1 MNKLSKNIFYGIT
14 IGLSVLFVGMI
25 LFSGKNSVSGPVSMG
40 LTLMYILM
48 ILGLMVAVALAI
60 KGLVDKPKSAITVSI
75 GVGVLLILI
84 LIGYFA
90 DDHTLKPKWVDY
102 GVSTKG
108 YSGLIGGSLIATW
121 IILAGAVGLTLFA
134 SLRDFIKK
142 L

>member
-25 LFSGKNSVSGPVSMG
+25 LFSSKNSVSGPVSMG
-40 LTLMYILM
+40 LTLMYILL
-48 ILGLMVAVALAI
+48 ILGIIAAVVLAV
-60 KGLVDKPKSAITVSI
+60 KGLIDKPKSAIVVSI
-75 GVGVLLILI
+75 GVGLLLILI

-90 DDHTLKPKWVDY
+90 DDHALKPKWAEY
-102 GVSTKG
+102 GVSTAGK
-108 YSGLIGGSLIATW
+108 SGLIGGSLIATW
-121 IILAGAVGLTLFA
+121 IILAGAVALTLFA

>member
-25 LFSGKNSVSGPVSMG
+25 LFASKNSVSGPVGMG

-48 ILGLMVAVALAI
+48 ILGVIVAIALAI
-60 KGLVDKPKSAITVSI
+60 KGLIDKPKAAIGA
-75 GVGVLLILI
+75 GVGLGVLFILI
-84 LIGYFA
+84 LIGYFL
-90 DDHTLKPKWVDY
+90 DDHTVKTNWADF
-102 GVSTKG
+102 GVSTPG
-108 YSGLIGGSLIATW
+108 MSGLIGGSLIATW
-121 IILAGAVGLTLFA
+121 IILAGAVALTLFA

>member
-1 MNKLSKNIFYGIT
+1 MNKLSKNIFYGIS

-40 LTLMYILM
+40 LTLMYVLM
-48 ILGLMVAVALAI
+48 ILGLIVAVALAV
-60 KGLVDKPKSAITVSI
+60 KGLIDKPKSAITVSI
-75 GVGVLLILI
+75 GVGVLLILV

-90 DDHTLKPKWVDY
+90 DDHTLKPKWAEY
-102 GVSTKG
+102 GVSSEG

-121 IILAGAVGLTLFA
+121 TILAAAVGLTLFA
-134 SLRDFIKK
+134 SIRDFIKK

>member
-1 MNKLSKNIFYGIT
+1 MNKLAKNIFYGIS

-40 LTLMYILM
+40 LTLMYVLL
-48 ILGLMVAVALAI
+48 ILGLVAAVVLAI
-60 KGLVDKPKSAITVSI
+60 KGLVDKPKSAIVVGI
-75 GVGVLLILI
+75 GVGVLLVLI
-84 LIGYFA
+84 LIGYFT

-102 GVSTKG
+102 GVSTEG

-121 IILAGAVGLTLFA
+121 TILALAVGLTLFA
-134 SLRDFIKK
+134 SVRDFIKK